1 MAPGG
6 PAGAPPPRSTRL
18 EPCPWALGDV
28 GMQIGMCRAWNARF
42 SDLLGIYLGKSF
54 IIIIRDNYFH
64 LRPVLQRLG
73 FSAANSCALG
83 GFRCTK
89 LEWLN
94 PTQQGTRAD
103 VPLAL
108 LSKLLYETTNYYTR

>member
-1 MAPGG
+1 
-6 PAGAPPPRSTRL
+6 
-18 EPCPWALGDV
+18 
-28 GMQIGMCRAWNARF
+28 MQIGMCRAWNARF
-42 SDLLGIYLGKSF
+42 SDLLGIYFKLGKSF

-73 FSAANSCALG
+73 FSAANSCDLG

-94 PTQQGTRAD
+94 PTQQGRRAD

-108 LSKLLYETTNYYTR
+108 LSKLLYETPNYYTR

>member
-1 MAPGG
+1 MLIGWPVVGCASGMAPGG
-6 PAGAPPPRSTRL
+6 PAGAPPSRSTRL

-64 LRPVLQRLG
+64 LRPVLQRLQ
-73 FSAANSCALG
+73 SASVP
-83 GFRCTK
+83 
-89 LEWLN
+89 
-94 PTQQGTRAD
+94 PTH
-103 VPLAL
+103 VL
-108 LSKLLYETTNYYTR
+108 